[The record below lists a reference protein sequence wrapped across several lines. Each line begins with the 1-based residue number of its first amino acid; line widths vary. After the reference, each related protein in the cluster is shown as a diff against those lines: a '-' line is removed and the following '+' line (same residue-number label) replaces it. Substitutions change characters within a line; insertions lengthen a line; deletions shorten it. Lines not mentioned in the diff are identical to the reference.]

1 MNFDISVFQYNE
13 QKITFKLANGEVMV
27 NATQMAKPFGKRP
40 DKYLML
46 ESTKEFM
53 QVLEGQLKGNS
64 SIGDYQL
71 VMKIKGGVE
80 TEQGTWLNQTL
91 AIDFARWLSP
101 EFNLWTID
109 KIMELIQKG
118 TVSIEPELSN
128 LEKAKKL
135 IEQCELF
142 VKTEEAKMQLEIKE

>member
-1 MNFDISVFQYNE
+1 MNIDVSMFQFGNQE
-13 QKITFKLANGEVMV
+13 VTFKLANGEVMV

-53 QVLEGQLKGNS
+53 QVLEDQHKGNS

-80 TEQGTWLNQTL
+80 TEQGTWIHEDI
-91 AIDFARWLSP
+91 AIDFAGWLSP
-101 EFNLWTID
+101 EFRLWTIR
-109 KIMELIQKG
+109 KIKELLKKG
-118 TVSIEPELSN
+118 SVSREPELSN